1 MLRNHNDNK
10 ETMVGNIL
18 FKEDKEK
25 TKDMIEQMWNYRTGM
40 NIEKEK
46 KQNKNRIKTEKTKK
60 QTEKIIA

>member
-1 MLRNHNDNK
+1 
-10 ETMVGNIL
+10 MVGNIL

-25 TKDMIEQMWNYRTGM
+25 TKEMIEHMWNYRTGM

-46 KQNKNRIKTEKTKK
+46 KENKNRIKTGKTKK